1 MQIFCRSFV
10 SVLLIRNG
18 WICQEKLPWLLLQ
31 QLQLRLSL
39 LFSSLCPSPRYCR
52 KDSGQ
57 IVTVVRKI
65 RCDVTD
71 CSSPSGLTYF
81 LVVPVAAA

>member
-31 QLQLRLSL
+31 QLQLPL
-39 LFSSLCPSPRYCR
+39 LFSSRCPSPRYCR

-57 IVTVVRKI
+57 VVKVARK
-65 RCDVTD
+65 D
-71 CSSPSGLTYF
+71 PL
-81 LVVPVAAA
+81 